1 MNSVA
6 VCINCGKGKAAPF
19 DKCRACGFLPRL
31 EDDLVKSIYLSTGRY
46 DTPEEQISY
55 LSELEQASRALMAG
69 YSVRFVPEELVRL
82 RQKRLADE
90 PLTVVLRIIRPA
102 IIVLAVLLLL
112 PWIVRAV
119 LK

>member
-90 PLTVVLRIIRPA
+90 PLIAPVDCSRCSQVNGTVLNNGGLTTR
-102 IIVLAVLLLL
+102 
-112 PWIVRAV
+112 
-119 LK
+119 KS